1 MTRFTAEL
9 LDRAFERRF
18 RRYNLPQQR
27 RTALAAL
34 VLILVTNMGSFGYSV
49 LVTGMRASAALW
61 LTQVIT
67 NAVGAAL
74 AIGLARARVPRRIFY
89 AVVAAVLFMT
99 VAVAVLIATGQAM
112 AFRGALLVVGGVIVI
127 YVSAPLTLVGVTG
140 LGLLYSAV
148 TIPIWLL
155 ATDLGPAV
163 DVPYVLVATALAH
176 ALSFNEARRA
186 QRERRVLF
194 AQRELLH
201 RQSNADALTGLINR
215 RAFDCRLQQTWEA
228 WQTTRGPLSVL
239 MIDIDHFK
247 VLNDT
252 DGHAAGDRALRR
264 VAGLVQ
270 LALPSP
276 ECDAARYG
284 GEEFACLLPGVGA
297 VEASAAAEDMVGRI
311 RAAGIPMR
319 GPGDRRA
326 LTISV
331 GVATAHADMES
342 ATDLL
347 DAADRQLYSAKQSG
361 RDRVGATAPVAD
373 LAPVQAL
380 PQPAS
385 AGMTWLSS
393 RSSDL
398 AS

>member
-9 LDRAFERRF
+9 LDRESERRF

-34 VLILVTNMGSFGYSV
+34 VLILVANLGSFGYSV
-49 LVTGMRASAALW
+49 LVTGVRVSTALW
-61 LTQVIT
+61 LTQALT
-67 NAVGAAL
+67 NGVGAAL
-74 AIGLARARVPRRIFY
+74 AVLVTRARLPRHIFH

-127 YVSAPLTLVGVTG
+127 YVSAPLTLVGVTA
-140 LGLLYSAV
+140 LGLLYSAL
-148 TIPIWLL
+148 TIPVWLL
-155 ATDLGPAV
+155 ATDLTSAI
-163 DVPYVLVATALAH
+163 DVPYALVATALAH
-176 ALSFNEARRA
+176 GLSFTEAHRA

-201 RQSNADALTGLINR
+201 RQSTADALTGLINR
-215 RAFDCRLQQTWEA
+215 RAFDSRLDQAWATWQA
-228 WQTTRGPLSVL
+228 TGGPLSVL

-252 DGHAAGDRALRR
+252 DGHVAGDRALRV

-276 ECDAARYG
+276 ECDAGRYG
-284 GEEFACLLPGVGA
+284 GEEFACLLPGVDAAGA
-297 VEASAAAEDMVGRI
+297 RAAAEDAVARV

-319 GPGDRRA
+319 GLGARRA

-331 GVATAHADMES
+331 GVATADRDMNS

-347 DAADRQLYSAKQSG
+347 DAADRQLYCAKQSG
-361 RDRVGATAPVAD
+361 RDRVVTMAVPEPSGGADRAVTVPPTGAPGVKAHP
-373 LAPVQAL
+373 LEAA
-380 PQPAS
+380 
-385 AGMTWLSS
+385 
-393 RSSDL
+393 
-398 AS
+398 